1 MDRAGVTRAGL
12 GGATCRIGMGDGT
25 GTRGAGMEP
34 WPTCLVFETTCP
46 VLRAGLEARARL
58 TRVLDFG
65 FAFLEDAGA
74 LFLRVDEALD
84 VRRAIADEGFR
95 DEERADRGAFFLFKS
110 FSLLESR
117 DPSQVL
123 GNSSGTILTTTF

>member
-1 MDRAGVTRAGL
+1 
-12 GGATCRIGMGDGT
+12 
-25 GTRGAGMEP
+25 
-34 WPTCLVFETTCP
+34 
-46 VLRAGLEARARL
+46 LEARARL
-58 TRVLDFG
+58 TSVLDFG
-65 FAFLEDAGA
+65 FAFLEDTGA

-95 DEERADRGAFFLFKS
+95 DEERPDRGAFFLFKS

-123 GNSSGTILTTTF
+123 GNSSGTIADTTF